1 MCARTSNELAHTLH
15 SRRKNMQYL
24 KEKAQLLQVQVVSF
38 VRQNK
43 VDYICNQKKMQRESN
58 ITHIKSISQLARVL
72 GLPAPLHPLIALVDY
87 NNVSIEMFPR
97 GQKTSLDFYKISF
110 KPTFTGQIK
119 YGQAYYDFEEGGLA
133 FLKPKQIVYPPENI
147 ESYEG
152 LALYF
157 HSDFIRNYPLGNTMN
172 QYGFF
177 SYDVSEALFLS
188 AREKEVIASL
198 FASIAN
204 ELDNNIDNFSQDVLV
219 SQIEL
224 LLNYSNRFYNRQFIT
239 RKAINH
245 DIITALDKLLNN
257 YFEEESSLKNGLPSV
272 KYISTELKLSQRYL
286 SDMLS
291 SLTGL
296 NTQQYIQNAIIEK
309 AKEKLSTTNL
319 SVSEIAYELG
329 FEHSQSFSKFF
340 KTKTNVSPLAF
351 RQSFN

>member
-1 MCARTSNELAHTLH
+1 
-15 SRRKNMQYL
+15 MQ
-24 KEKAQLLQVQVVSF
+24 QQ
-38 VRQNK
+38 
-43 VDYICNQKKMQRESN
+43 SN
-58 ITHIKSISQLARVL
+58 INLIKSISQLVRVL
-72 GLPAPLHPLIALVDY
+72 GFPAPLHPLIALVDY
-87 NNVSIEMFPR
+87 NNVSIEMFPK
-97 GQKTSLDFYKISF
+97 GQKVSLDFYKISF

-119 YGQAYYDFEEGGLA
+119 YGQGYYDFEEGGLA
-133 FLKPKQIVYPPENI
+133 FLKPKQIVFSPEEA

-152 LALYF
+152 IALYF
-157 HSDFIRNYPLGNTMN
+157 HLDFIRNYPLGKTIN

-188 AREKEVIASL
+188 AKEKEVIANL

-204 ELDNNIDNFSQDVLV
+204 ELHNNIDSFSQDVLV

-245 DIITALDKLLNN
+245 DIVTSLDKLLNS
-257 YFEEESSLKNGLPSV
+257 YFEENSLKNGLPSV

-296 NTQQYIQNAIIEK
+296 NTQQYIQSAIIEK

-319 SVSEIAYELG
+319 SISEIAYELG
-329 FEHSQSFSKFF
+329 FEHSQSFSKLF
-340 KTKTNVSPLAF
+340 KTKTNVSPLEF